1 MGGYSCFELKPNH
14 PLLLDMRR
22 TKLALERDGDRLGD
36 VILTDGSGVYSCILL
51 GRQGR
56 DSQGLR

>member
-1 MGGYSCFELKPNH
+1 MLRAEATSPSTAGYEK
-14 PLLLDMRR
+14 D
-22 TKLALERDGDRLGD
+22 KLALERDGDRLDD